1 MLVIMYNMSFR
12 KIMNDL
18 YNLTFFV
25 PVQNQDQE
33 FYLFCVLEILWQFT
47 VKFYFCLCAHKTDRW
62 S

>member
-47 VKFYFCLCAHKTDRW
+47 VKFYF
-62 S
+62 